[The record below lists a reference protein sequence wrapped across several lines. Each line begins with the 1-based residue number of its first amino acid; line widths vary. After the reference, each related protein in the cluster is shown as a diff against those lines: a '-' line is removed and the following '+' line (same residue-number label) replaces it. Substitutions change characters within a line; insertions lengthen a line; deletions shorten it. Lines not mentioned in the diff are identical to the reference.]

1 MAGFLEALGVR
12 LPIIQ
17 APMAGTST
25 PAMAAAVN
33 RAGGLGSIALGASSA
48 AQAAETLSNLKAL
61 TSQPF
66 NVNLFCHAPARRD
79 EAREAAWLAALAAT
93 FASFGAEPPEA
104 LSEIYTSFV
113 TDEAMLRVILEAR
126 PAVVSFH
133 FGLPSPDRI
142 AALREA
148 GIRLMAT
155 ATCPAEAEMICGAGL
170 DAIIAQGIEAGG
182 HRGIFD
188 PAGADLKLSTH
199 DLVRDLVGR
208 VNLPVVAAGG
218 IMTGGDIASVFALGA
233 EAAQLGTA
241 FIACPES
248 SADAAH
254 RNALT
259 GTYGGRTVIT
269 SVISGRPARCLVN
282 DFTRLATNL
291 AGLQPPDYPLA
302 YDAGKAL
309 NAAAK
314 AMGQSG
320 FGAQWA
326 GEGGGRARALT
337 VEDLM
342 AVIEAELDVAQA

>member
-1 MAGFLEALGVR
+1 MGGFLEALGVR

-33 RAGGLGSIALGASSA
+33 AAGGLGSIALGASSA
-48 AQAAETLSNLKAL
+48 SQAAETLRTLKAM
-61 TSQPF
+61 TSQSV

-79 EAREAAWLAALAAT
+79 ADREAAWLAALEAPFAT
-93 FASFGAEPPEA
+93 FGARPPEA
-104 LSEIYTSFV
+104 LNEIYSSFL
-113 TDEAMLRVILEAR
+113 TDEAMLRVILDAR
-126 PAVVSFH
+126 PAVISFH
-133 FGLPSPDRI
+133 FGLPSADRI

-155 ATCPAEAEMICGAGL
+155 ATSAAEASAICDAGL
-170 DAIIAQGIEAGG
+170 DAIVAQGIEAGG

-188 PAGADLKLSTH
+188 PATEDQKSSTH
-199 DLVRDLVGR
+199 DLLCQLVGH
-208 VNLPVVAAGG
+208 VTLPVIAAGG
-218 IMTGGDIASVFALGA
+218 IMTGGDIAAVLALGA

-248 SADAAH
+248 AADAAH
-254 RNALT
+254 RKALT
-259 GTYGGRTVIT
+259 ETPGAETVIT

-282 DFTRLATNL
+282 GFTRLEPAL
-291 AGLQPPDYPLA
+291 ASVTPPDYPLT

-309 NAAAK
+309 NLAARA
-314 AMGQSG
+314 AGDHG

-326 GEGGGRARALT
+326 GCGADRARTLPVATLMSLLE
-337 VEDLM
+337 VELG
-342 AVIEAELDVAQA
+342 QARA